1 MVIFIDSEYK
11 TDNKT
16 SYYQVL
22 VFSRSIRAS
31 LPGDAGAG
39 GDAADAARA
48 GAGPE
53 AQGWGGRGL
62 EKSENTRKKMCNIT
76 LTFGAPGPPQ
86 PRGCG
91 IRLQRRGRHSGK
103 LL

>member
-22 VFSRSIRAS
+22 VLSRSIRAS

-53 AQGWGGRGL
+53 AQSGGRWGL
-62 EKSENTRKKMCNIT
+62 EKSENTRKKCVT
-76 LTFGAPGPPQ
+76 
-86 PRGCG
+86 
-91 IRLQRRGRHSGK
+91 
-103 LL
+103 